1 MKHSRMKLNAICPLA
16 FMYACARA
24 VCGCICLFT
33 IDSHLP
39 CPFPSH
45 SAAEKLSNE
54 LATGTLISGKSLSAE
69 KQLASTL
76 AEEVRE
82 QLNSLP
88 AHSPAKAKLEV
99 CRVCVCV
106 CGGGGGGCK
115 CVCTRTSRAPTPS

>member
-1 MKHSRMKLNAICPLA
+1 MTLYAPLVA
-16 FMYACARA
+16 CMYARARA
-24 VCGCICLFT
+24 VCGCICVFT

-54 LATGTLISGKSLSAE
+54 LAAGTLISGKSLSAE
-69 KQLASTL
+69 KHLASTL

-99 CRVCVCV
+99 RRLCVWV
-106 CGGGGGGCK
+106 GVGGC
-115 CVCTRTSRAPTPS
+115 VRARA